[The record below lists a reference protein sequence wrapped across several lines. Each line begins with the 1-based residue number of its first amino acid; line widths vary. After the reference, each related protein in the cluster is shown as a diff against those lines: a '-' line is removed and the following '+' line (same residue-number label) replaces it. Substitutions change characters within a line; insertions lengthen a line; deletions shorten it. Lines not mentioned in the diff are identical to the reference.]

1 MRLDW
6 NLIRTILAHVEAET
20 IKEFLEDA
28 DSISQWKE
36 GQLLSERLESRQN
49 PAQVVV
55 LRHIKLL
62 SSANYVENIEI
73 KESADGFFSF
83 AYEGEPSLTFE
94 GYSLLESLRTDNFIG
109 KLKKYAKEKG
119 VPLTIE
125 NVIELAKIALPAL
138 IKMD

>member
-1 MRLDW
+1 M
-6 NLIRTILAHVEAET
+6 
-20 IKEFLEDA
+20 
-28 DSISQWKE
+28 
-36 GQLLSERLESRQN
+36 LSERLESRQN

-62 SSANYVENIEI
+62 RSANYVENIEI

>member
-6 NLIRTILAHVEAET
+6 SLIRTILAHVEAET
-20 IKEFLEDA
+20 IKEFLQDA
-28 DSISQWKE
+28 DGISQWRE
-36 GQLLSERLESRQN
+36 GQLLSERLEDKQN
-49 PAQVVV
+49 PAQAVV

-62 SSANYVENIEI
+62 ASANYIENIEI
-73 KESADGFFSF
+73 KESADGYFSY
-83 AYEGEPSLTFE
+83 ACTGAPELTFE
-94 GYSLLESLRTDNFIG
+94 GYSILESLRTDNFIG

-138 IKMD
+138 VNID

>member
-49 PAQVVV
+49 PAQVIV

-83 AYEGEPSLTFE
+83 AYTGEPSLTFE
-94 GYSLLESLRTDNFIG
+94 GYSLLESLLTDNFIG

>member
-1 MRLDW
+1 MERGSVAF
-6 NLIRTILAHVEAET
+6 RTLRVEAKSGSSDRPET
-20 IKEFLEDA
+20 YQAF
-28 DSISQWKE
+28 
-36 GQLLSERLESRQN
+36 
-49 PAQVVV
+49 
-55 LRHIKLL
+55 KL
-62 SSANYVENIEI
+62 ANYVENIEI

-83 AYEGEPSLTFE
+83 AYTGEPSLTFE

>member
-49 PAQVVV
+49 PAQVIV

-62 SSANYVENIEI
+62 SSANYVSELL
-73 KESADGFFSF
+73 GV
-83 AYEGEPSLTFE
+83 AYTQIRNPDSN
-94 GYSLLESLRTDNFIG
+94 LRLFG
-109 KLKKYAKEKG
+109 RS
-119 VPLTIE
+119 
-125 NVIELAKIALPAL
+125 
-138 IKMD
+138 

>member
-83 AYEGEPSLTFE
+83 AYEGEPS
-94 GYSLLESLRTDNFIG
+94 
-109 KLKKYAKEKG
+109 
-119 VPLTIE
+119 
-125 NVIELAKIALPAL
+125 
-138 IKMD
+138 

>member
-83 AYEGEPSLTFE
+83 AYTGEPSLTFE
-94 GYSLLESLRTDNFIG
+94 EYSLLESLRTDNFIG